1 MREYIAQENLD
12 ISIDQLK
19 EIITRLSMF
28 KLFSDRLGMDYKEII
43 NRVGVSS
50 ICAPQ
55 GLVAWPI

>member
-43 NRVGVSS
+43 NRGKLPKL
-50 ICAPQ
+50 AY
-55 GLVAWPI
+55 